1 MILCQGELRIERV
14 VNPYGAHT
22 LQVWDTL
29 EARERTLKQD
39 HYWLTRSLIYKERGD
54 GWDI

>member
-39 HYWLTRSLIYKERGD
+39 HYLLTRSLIYKERGD